1 MCKSTFLFKIGLHK
15 SEDLSNQMKK
25 QIDQLKVGEAI
36 QFPNGLKVKHFSNQM
51 VSNLF
56 AYIKKKRKNNH
67 HRNTMENTS
76 QPPWDGG
83 KQSLINYLNMK
94 KEICYKREVFY
105 LLFL

>member
-1 MCKSTFLFKIGLHK
+1 MSVYIVQTSSNCMMCKSTFLHAIGLHK

-51 VSNLF
+51 VLNLF
-56 AYIKKKRKNNH
+56 SYIKKKIKNNN

-76 QPPWDGG
+76 QPPWDSGTHY
-83 KQSLINYLNMK
+83 LNLNLNMK
-94 KEICYKREVFY
+94 
-105 LLFL
+105 

>member
-1 MCKSTFLFKIGLHK
+1 MSVYIIQTSSNCMMCKSTFLFKIGLHK

-76 QPPWDGG
+76 QPPWDSGTHY
-83 KQSLINYLNMK
+83 LNLNLNMK
-94 KEICYKREVFY
+94 
-105 LLFL
+105 